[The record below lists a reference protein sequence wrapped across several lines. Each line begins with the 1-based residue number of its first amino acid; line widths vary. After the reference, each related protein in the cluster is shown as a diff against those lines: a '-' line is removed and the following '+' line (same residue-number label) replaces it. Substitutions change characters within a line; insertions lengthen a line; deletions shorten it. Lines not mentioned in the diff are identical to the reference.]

1 MAYLFPAIEE
11 RGEGW
16 CHQEPMFKSLT
27 KIPII
32 DSHVHVFPQKLSDA
46 VRCWFESHAWTFK
59 YQGTAEDL
67 VRMLFDNGV
76 AGVVLLSYAH
86 RTGISHHLN
95 EFTASLVKH
104 FPNTAGLA
112 TLHPKDE
119 NPREIIKLGL
129 MDLGLRGIKLHCH
142 VQKTAPDDPLL
153 FPIYEAVLE
162 FDGVLNIHA
171 GREPAIDAYGLDVRT
186 ITGAE
191 RVGKALQR
199 YPDLKMI
206 IPHLGF
212 DESDR
217 FYSLLDHYPNLYLD
231 TTMMMGHFFRV
242 SVDRDR
248 LIQYADRVLYG
259 SDYPHIPYGMETEV
273 RAILDLNLGE
283 EATRKILFENAAKLF
298 HTAPRL

>member
-1 MAYLFPAIEE
+1 
-11 RGEGW
+11 
-16 CHQEPMFKSLT
+16 MFKSLT

-46 VRCWFESHAWTFK
+46 VRYWFESHAWTFK

-67 VRMLFDNGV
+67 IRLLFDNGV
-76 AGVVLLSYAH
+76 AGAVLLSYAH
-86 RTGISHHLN
+86 RPGISHHLN
-95 EFTASLVKH
+95 EFTAGLVKL
-104 FPNTAGLA
+104 FPHTVGLA

-119 NPREIIKLGL
+119 NPREIIRFGL
-129 MDLGLRGIKLHCH
+129 MDLGLCGIKLHCH

-162 FDGVLNIHA
+162 FDGILNIHA
-171 GREPAIDAYGLDVRT
+171 GREPAIDAYGFDVRA

-191 RVGKALQR
+191 RVEKVLQR

-217 FYSLLDHYPNLYLD
+217 FYSLLDRYPNLSLD
-231 TTMMMGHFFRV
+231 TTMMMGHFFHV
-242 SVDRDR
+242 PVDRNR
-248 LIQYADRVLYG
+248 LVQYADRILYG
-259 SDYPHIPYGMETEV
+259 SDYPHIPYGMEMEV
-273 RAILDLNLGE
+273 RAILDLHLGE
-283 EATRKILFENAAKLF
+283 EATRKILFENATGLF
-298 HTAPRL
+298 HTAPPL

>member
-1 MAYLFPAIEE
+1 
-11 RGEGW
+11 
-16 CHQEPMFKSLT
+16 MFKSLT

-46 VRCWFESHAWTFK
+46 VRCWFESHAWRFM

-67 VRMLFDNGV
+67 IRILFDNGV
-76 AGVVLLSYAH
+76 SGVVLLTYAH
-86 RTGISHHLN
+86 RTGISYHLN
-95 EFTASLVKH
+95 EFTANLVKH
-104 FPNTAGLA
+104 FPNTVGLA
-112 TLHPKDE
+112 TLHPQDE
-119 NPREIIKLGL
+119 NPREIIRLGL

-191 RVGKALQR
+191 RVEKVLQS
-199 YPDLKMI
+199 YPELKMI
-206 IPHLGF
+206 VPHLGF
-212 DESDR
+212 DEADR
-217 FYSLLDHYPNLYLD
+217 FYSLLDHYHNLYLD
-231 TTMMMGHFFRV
+231 TTMMMGHFFHV
-242 SVDRDR
+242 SVDRNR
-248 LIQYADRVLYG
+248 LIQYADRILYG

-273 RAILDLNLGE
+273 RAILDLHLGE
-283 EATRKILFENAAKLF
+283 EATRKILFENATKLF
-298 HTAPRL
+298 QTTLGS

>member
-1 MAYLFPAIEE
+1 
-11 RGEGW
+11 
-16 CHQEPMFKSLT
+16 MFKSLT

-46 VRCWFESHAWTFK
+46 VRCWFEAHAWRFM

-67 VRMLFDNGV
+67 IRILFDNGV

-95 EFTASLVKH
+95 EFTANLVEL
-104 FPNTAGLA
+104 FPNTVGLA

-119 NPREIIKLGL
+119 NPREIIRLGL
-129 MDLGLRGIKLHCH
+129 MGLGLRGIKLHCH
-142 VQKTAPDDPLL
+142 VQKTVPDDPLL

-191 RVGKALQR
+191 RVQRVLQR
-199 YPDLKMI
+199 YPELKMI

-212 DESDR
+212 DD
-217 FYSLLDHYPNLYLD
+217 
-231 TTMMMGHFFRV
+231 
-242 SVDRDR
+242 
-248 LIQYADRVLYG
+248 
-259 SDYPHIPYGMETEV
+259 GMETEINS
-273 RAILDLNLGE
+273 ILDLHLGE
-283 EATRKILFENAAKLF
+283 EPTRKILYENAAKLF
-298 HTAPRL
+298 QTASVWGVR